1 MLNGKRIIIVL
12 PAYNAANTLEKT
24 FREIPLDT
32 VDQVILVD
40 DSSVDATV
48 ELAQKLG
55 IKTFIHSENKGY
67 GANQKTCYIKAM
79 EEGADIVIMVHPDYQ
94 YTPKLVTALAS
105 MIAFGEFDIALAS
118 RILGVGALKGGMP
131 LYKYVSNRFLTAIQ
145 NIMVN
150 YKLSEYHT
158 GFRAYSREVLVSLP
172 LMENSDDYI
181 FDNQILAQA
190 IYFGYRIGEISC
202 PTRYDADSSSIS
214 FGRSTRYGLGVMRTS
229 FQLMLQRAGL
239 KKYAI
244 FDING
249 RNLIEAPWTHVQL
262 VEKPNIKNA

>member
-1 MLNGKRIIIVL
+1 MLNGKRIIVVL
-12 PAYNAANTLEKT
+12 PAYNAAKTLEKT
-24 FREIPLDT
+24 FHEIPFDI

-40 DSSVDATV
+40 DSSVDGTA

-55 IKTFIHSENKGY
+55 IKTYFHPQNRGY
-67 GANQKTCYIKAM
+67 GANQKSCYIKAM

-94 YTPKLVTALAS
+94 YTPKLITALAS

-145 NIMVN
+145 NIIVN

-158 GFRAYSREVLVSLP
+158 GFRAYSRQILVNLP
-172 LMENSDDYI
+172 LMENSNDFL

-214 FGRSTRYGLGVMRTS
+214 FDRSMRYGIGVMRTS

-239 KKYAI
+239 KKYAT

-249 RNLIEAPWTHVQL
+249 RGLIDYSQIHVRPI
-262 VEKPNIKNA
+262 EKNDRKNA

>member
-1 MLNGKRIIIVL
+1 MLNGNKIVVVL
-12 PAYNAANTLEKT
+12 PAYNAAKTLEKT
-24 FREIPLDT
+24 FREIPLDI

-40 DSSVDATV
+40 DSSIDGTI
-48 ELAQKLG
+48 ELAKKLG
-55 IKTFIHSENKGY
+55 IKTFIHSQNKGY
-67 GANQKTCYIKAM
+67 GANQKTCYIKAL

-105 MIAFGEFDIALAS
+105 MIASGEFDIALAS

-131 LYKYVSNRFLTAIQ
+131 LYKYISNRFLTAIQ
-145 NIMVN
+145 NMMVN

-158 GFRAYSREVLVSLP
+158 GFRAYSQEVLVSLP
-172 LMENSDDYI
+172 LMENSNDFI

-202 PTRYDADSSSIS
+202 PTRYDPDSSSIS
-214 FGRSTRYGLGVMRTS
+214 FGRSTLYGLGVMRTS
-229 FQLMLQRAGL
+229 FQLMLQRTGL

-244 FDING
+244 FDTNG
-249 RNLIEAPWTHVQL
+249 RGLIGYSQTYVRPI
-262 VEKPNIKNA
+262 EKNDRKNA